1 MREIDEI
8 NTLTKLPEWIEVE
21 NRHKKKI
28 GELMDIRTI
37 DEKLSGDEMKIEIR
51 ARQLAVQKMIDFL
64 DENGFSRVKKEDID
78 VTFE

>member
-1 MREIDEI
+1 MQLNEIDL
-8 NTLTKLPEWIEVE
+8 LTKLPEWIEVE

-28 GELMDIRTI
+28 SELMDIRTI

-51 ARQLAVQKMIDFL
+51 ARQLATTKLIEFL
-64 DENGFSRVKKEDID
+64 EENNFSRIRLEDVD